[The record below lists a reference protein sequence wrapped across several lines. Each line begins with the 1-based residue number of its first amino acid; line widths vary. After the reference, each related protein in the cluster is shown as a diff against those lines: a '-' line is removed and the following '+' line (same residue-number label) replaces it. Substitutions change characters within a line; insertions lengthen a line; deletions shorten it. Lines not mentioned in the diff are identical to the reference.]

1 MIRKEKKQK
10 RDDDGGRGGGEGL
23 KRKQEKNRKKGSAGR
38 RTIQGAV
45 RERRNL
51 ALGGAATPE
60 FRDSESGWR
69 AAMPKIIG
77 TDVRY
82 KPTVG

>member
-10 RDDDGGRGGGEGL
+10 RDDDRGGGGEGPR
-23 KRKQEKNRKKGSAGR
+23 RKQQKNRNKGSAGR

-60 FRDSESGWR
+60 FRDSESG
-69 AAMPKIIG
+69 
-77 TDVRY
+77 
-82 KPTVG
+82 

>member
-10 RDDDGGRGGGEGL
+10 RDDDDGGRGEGL

-60 FRDSESGWR
+60 FRDSESG
-69 AAMPKIIG
+69 
-77 TDVRY
+77 
-82 KPTVG
+82 